1 MTGDVHTQV
10 RYPHAELIPRHAAE
24 KGEFV
29 VVEVHGRLQLNN
41 ADHWVPTESI
51 SIRLLLC

>member
-1 MTGDVHTQV
+1 MAGDVHTQV
-10 RYPHAELIPRHAAE
+10 GYPHAELIPRHAAE